1 MHLKCSL
8 KPSSDSR
15 DLGMGAGAGRKEPV
29 MNLKLILPAIVQS
42 DSVQLPDD
50 QEPDPKRLQS
60 RDVLLSTLST
70 WAWII

>member
-1 MHLKCSL
+1 
-8 KPSSDSR
+8 
-15 DLGMGAGAGRKEPV
+15 